1 MHELNRK
8 SLAIAMDAVI
18 SQGTVPLCAEDVF
31 WGHCQSCLDVLE
43 QPHVLCQVER
53 MLSSPTMDCFTWD
66 LSDNRTEVWYLAQ
79 SFMEHISKLLFA
91 VSFCV
96 GLRY

>member
-1 MHELNRK
+1 MNSTERVLLLLWMLSFPRGLYL
-8 SLAIAMDAVI
+8 SVLRM
-18 SQGTVPLCAEDVF
+18 VF